1 MTDLVN
7 TINSINDIN
16 INSIE
21 IHADIFIKNDSMNIF
36 FCNICSEEI
45 NKDNM
50 VRLKCDPDKHY
61 FCYSCILDWFKEVK
75 KLRYTNHY
83 IANMCPICRKN
94 GGFLP
99 VNDGIVPIK
108 GIHVIKTVN
117 KNTKASVENV
127 AKCGVKLKTKD
138 GFCQCVGKEAYG
150 GLCGIHY
157 KNK

>member
-7 TINSINDIN
+7 TISSINDIN
-16 INSIE
+16 INSID

-99 VNDGIVPIK
+99 INDDVIPIK
-108 GIHVIKTVN
+108 GIHLIKTVSKNN
-117 KNTKASVENV
+117 KTTSQI
-127 AKCGVKLKTKD
+127 CGVKLKTKD
-138 GFCQCVGKEAYG
+138 GYCQCIGKSAYG
-150 GLCGIHY
+150 GLCGIHN